1 MSFNQ
6 INKEGNWIKWQA
18 LMNTWEDEEGWRI
31 LPLLAKPKTSW
42 WKDVSFELGIEAINI
57 GSIAAIQATLT
68 NQTIPNSIL
77 FFFFLLRVRTQ
88 LWSHFVWS
96 FRSQS
101 TSGNG
106 SLCWLGFCDLTNYG
120 VDWFAGPLWPVLQ
133 RLHRLIKPDPKRSIN
148 PNQNL
153 SQYQNGSKKFNT
165 GRTKP
170 KRLWT

>member
-1 MSFNQ
+1 MTSFDEYLRRRGGLENLASPGETQNELVKRCQLWIGYRSDQHRKYSSDPSNSNQ
-6 INKEGNWIKWQA
+6 PNYPQFHS
-18 LMNTWEDEEGWRI
+18 
-31 LPLLAKPKTSW
+31 LL
-42 WKDVSFELGIEAINI
+42 
-57 GSIAAIQATLT
+57 
-68 NQTIPNSIL
+68 
-77 FFFFLLRVRTQ
+77 LLLLESENQ

-101 TSGNG
+101 TCGNG

-120 VDWFAGPLWPVLQ
+120 DDWFAGPLWPVRQ
-133 RLHRLIKPDPKRSIN
+133 RLHRLIKPDLKRSIN